1 MPSRARLKHPAADLL
16 MDYATIGCPTKTGK
30 NWTMTDLEEAIN
42 AGSHVSALDPEAMEQ
57 LQMEVAE
64 KEVLGQAKVVLWE
77 DIKNDPPKSIK
88 NIENSNDPT

>member
-1 MPSRARLKHPAADLL
+1 MEDL
-16 MDYATIGCPTKTGK
+16 G
-30 NWTMTDLEEAIN
+30 EAIKV
-42 AGSHVSALDPEAMEQ
+42 GSHASAVLDPEAMEQ